1 MAPLH
6 AGSTPSSPTKRS
18 TTPSTASSS
27 SRSRTASPTK
37 SSSSSLHRGSE
48 TSSTSSSLNSSVR
61 PSSRAAQGGSNIF
74 PGKTNSK
81 LSSSV
86 TPSSPSKRES
96 GLGLLQ
102 RTTQPSSSTSTLRQQ
117 ASSSSIPRLASKYSL
132 LSDRNANAGDG
143 LSESDGDTSFTLSQ
157 EGFSEEDEED
167 SADERQ
173 RSIKPVRRAG
183 FGARPVLSFA
193 SSEASSR
200 RSVSVFTDD
209 ESAASTYKNSSAGDP
224 AREDGDDAEGDEE
237 ESVDGKAVNVVV
249 CLRVR
254 PTRMS
259 NPSSNIYK
267 YNAPR
272 SVLSFAPN
280 HPVFVKRGA
289 TSSSRPGEYEFTFD
303 RLHLAPAPSEA
314 LYDAK
319 IRPIVRAAMNG
330 FNGTVFAYGQTASG
344 KTHTM
349 MGTEAEPGIIPLA
362 IDELFTFIHRV
373 SGVAS
378 TTCGTFTLILLYVQQ
393 NDSRSFSLRVSF
405 LEIYNEQLRDL
416 LISNPKSTK
425 PLEVVGEDGTV
436 KGLEE
441 RPVAMPSE
449 VLSLLH
455 EGDQRRRVGAT
466 DWNERSSR
474 SHSVFVV
481 TIESMPRNGAGMAR
495 TSRLNLIDLAGSE
508 SATGQDDR
516 RKEGSFINKSL
527 LTLGTVIGKLSEG
540 KHAGAQHI
548 PYRDSKLTRLL
559 QPALSGK
566 SRVAVI
572 CTMSPDAEQAT
583 ETLSTLKFARR
594 AKMVVT
600 KAERGVL
607 MTEQMMLNMYEK
619 QVEALKQ
626 QIAQRESAVEESELA
641 KERDLAAAR
650 ADEYESRSKKAEDE
664 LALKELELTRL
675 REQLEHT
682 KSFILT
688 GPVLEAN
695 ARRVSVGGAT
705 FHNAALS
712 PSRAKRIVSDM
723 GGFNSLGLGTPK
735 GSRASFRSGSN
746 ATQADMSRSES
757 GSLEREHELERQLD
771 EANRKL
777 AELETVSAEAESLRT
792 KVVELQRSV
801 SLARVN
807 AETSA
812 TDRKERVREL
822 EERLQEARDQLR
834 DADEAKEAAANKQ
847 TELNTLR
854 QELEEAQLANTQ
866 LATAKVRGEEAATSL
881 ATLLETTR
889 AELAEAK
896 LVVDDKSV
904 ELEKKSRAMLD
915 LEAKAREATKQLNLA
930 QKTSQDAIA
939 ELEKKLIIAQEAQ
952 KDTMQRIEGEL
963 GETKQDL
970 ETSRKRTVELEERLV
985 NSRQGQKEST
995 VRLEKELEFAK
1006 AALEAAQVTIAEM
1019 EQTLVLARQS
1029 HEKSTSRLAAELAA
1043 ARTALEQANASN
1055 AQLVS
1060 SVEEEA
1066 TLARKERDLA
1076 LDAATAAQTR
1086 VAELEA
1092 DLNRRD
1098 EELAAAKTRIVDDKQ
1113 ALETK
1118 SALILKLT
1126 TELASVQR
1134 VLTEREAKMD
1144 HLQRLVDQ
1152 HIKREADMAQ
1162 YEANRRAGTDSLQ
1175 ARLAA
1180 MQQSSASKSSTGL
1193 SSSQRSAKSSS
1204 GLLAHAGRFA
1214 SGKDLETVD
1223 ELRVRNGELV
1233 NRIEE
1238 LERMLELSGGGALN
1252 RSTRSSTPV
1261 PGLGT
1266 RRSGSIDLAKVVGPA
1281 ETFEKKELNSIIDT
1295 QKKELTE
1302 SQAAPDRYRLKY
1314 LAAQKLLDK
1323 LTASVEPSSL
1333 RPELHDPRSP
1343 FESPRSS
1350 LAELN
1355 GSSENR
1361 RPTLPSRT
1369 TTSSSPSSTSSN
1381 PITSMHHL
1389 GRSTWTRDQPPPL
1402 PCSPRNADKE
1412 RQHRRV
1418 TIGKE
1423 IEQLKQ
1429 AKEVLKKREGFD
1441 TPPSSP
1447 TKLSSARFG
1456 DDGFGTLR
1464 SRKDLFD

>member
-1 MAPLH
+1 MGLLN
-6 AGSTPSSPTKRS
+6 AGSTPSSPSKRS
-18 TTPSTASSS
+18 ATPSTTSSTS
-27 SRSRTASPTK
+27 SAFRTRTLSPTK
-37 SSSSSLHRGSE
+37 SSSSSLHHASE
-48 TSSTSSSLNSSVR
+48 ASGSSSSFNSSVR
-61 PSSRAAQGGSNIF
+61 PSSRAAQAGSSML
-74 PGKTNSK
+74 PAKSNSK

-86 TPSSPSKRES
+86 ASTSSSKRNS
-96 GLGLLQ
+96 GPPLPK
-102 RTTQPSSSTSTLRQQ
+102 RTMAPSSSTSTLRQH
-117 ASSSSIPRLASKYSL
+117 ASSSSIPRLASKYSS
-132 LSDRNANAGDG
+132 LSDRNNTGGEGDG
-143 LSESDGDTSFTLSQ
+143 MSDLGDTSFTLSQ
-157 EGFSEEDEED
+157 EGFSDD
-167 SADERQ
+167 DVGSADEAQ
-173 RSIKPVRRAG
+173 GSNKPVRRAG
-183 FGARPVLSFA
+183 FGARPVLGFA
-193 SSEASSR
+193 SSSTHSA
-200 RSVSVFTDD
+200 TLTTGD
-209 ESAASTYKNSSAGDP
+209 ENGESTYKISSASNS
-224 AREDGDDAEGDEE
+224 AREDVDDQDDAEEEEE

-254 PTRMS
+254 PTRLS

-272 SVLSFAPN
+272 SILSFAPN

-362 IDELFTFIHRV
+362 IDELFTFIHR
-373 SGVAS
+373 
-378 TTCGTFTLILLYVQQ
+378 Q

-607 MTEQMMLNMYEK
+607 MTEQMMLSMYEK

-695 ARRVSVGGAT
+695 ARRVSVGGAS

-712 PSRAKRIVSDM
+712 PSRTKRIVSDM
-723 GGFNSLGLGTPK
+723 SGFNSLGLGTPR
-735 GSRASFRSGSN
+735 GSQLSFRSGSN
-746 ATQADMSRSES
+746 ATQADISRSES
-757 GSLEREHELERQLD
+757 GSFEREQELERQLD
-771 EANRKL
+771 KANRKL
-777 AELETVSAEAESLRT
+777 ADLEAVTAEAESLRT

-822 EERLQEARDQLR
+822 EERLGEARDKLR
-834 DADEAKEAAANKQ
+834 DVDEKERALVEAREAAASKQ
-847 TELNTLR
+847 AELESLR
-854 QELEEAQLANTQ
+854 QKLEEAQLANSE
-866 LATAKVRGEEAATSL
+866 LASAKAGREAAATSL

-889 AELAEAK
+889 LELAEVK
-896 LVVDDKSV
+896 KEVDHKTV
-904 ELEKKSRAMLD
+904 ELEKKSRMTLD
-915 LEAKAREATKQLNLA
+915 LEAKAREATKQLNLDQQRSQEAIVELEQKLTVA
-930 QKTSQDAIA
+930 QKAQEVSTQRMEGEIGEMKQGLEKSRKTIA
-939 ELEKKLIIAQEAQ
+939 ELEQ
-952 KDTMQRIEGEL
+952 
-963 GETKQDL
+963 
-970 ETSRKRTVELEERLV
+970 RLV
-985 NSRQGQKEST
+985 NARQGQEEST
-995 VRLEKELEFAK
+995 VRLEKELELTRAS
-1006 AALEAAQVTIAEM
+1006 LEAAQGTIAQL
-1019 EQTLVLARQS
+1019 EQMLVLTRQS
-1029 HEKSTSRLAAELAA
+1029 QEESTSRLDAELAS
-1043 ARTALEQANASN
+1043 ARAVLEQANASN
-1055 AQLVS
+1055 GKLVIS
-1060 SVEEEA
+1060 AEA
-1066 TLARKERDLA
+1066 EAILARKERDIA
-1076 LDAATAAQTR
+1076 LDAAAAAQAR
-1086 VAELEA
+1086 VVELEG
-1092 DLNRRD
+1092 LLERRD
-1098 EELAAAKTRIVDDKQ
+1098 EELATAKARIADDKEV
-1113 ALETK
+1113 LETK
-1118 SALILKLT
+1118 SAVVLKLT
-1126 TELASVQR
+1126 AELASAHK
-1134 VLTEREAKMD
+1134 VLTEREVKID
-1144 HLQRLVDQ
+1144 HLRRLVDQ

-1180 MQQSSASKSSTGL
+1180 MQQSSASKSLTGL
-1193 SSSQRSAKSSS
+1193 SSSQRSTKTSS
-1204 GLLAHAGRFA
+1204 GLPAPAGRLS
-1214 SGKDLETVD
+1214 SGKDLETVN
-1223 ELRVRNGELV
+1223 ELRERNGELV
-1233 NRIEE
+1233 RRIEE
-1238 LERMLELSGGGALN
+1238 LERMLELGSSLN

-1261 PGLGT
+1261 PGMGM
-1266 RRSGSIDLAKVVGPA
+1266 RRSGSIDLAKVAGLA
-1281 ETFEKKELNSIIDT
+1281 ETQEKKELNSIIDT
-1295 QKKELTE
+1295 QKKELTA
-1302 SQAAPDRYRLKY
+1302 SQATADKYRLKY
-1314 LAAQKLLDK
+1314 LAAQNLLDK
-1323 LTASVEPSSL
+1323 LTASVESPSL
-1333 RPELHDPRSP
+1333 RSELHDDPRSP
-1343 FESPRSS
+1343 FESPRFS

-1355 GSSENR
+1355 GS
-1361 RPTLPSRT
+1361 T
-1369 TTSSSPSSTSSN
+1369 SPST
-1381 PITSMHHL
+1381 L
-1389 GRSTWTRDQPPPL
+1389 L
-1402 PCSPRNADKE
+1402 PRNADKE

-1447 TKLSSARFG
+1447 TKPSSARFG
-1456 DDGFGTLR
+1456 DETFGTLK